1 MSQKN
6 SRKETIQAPD
16 LDHFI
21 SDKGKFVSYSQGAR
35 MYSMNYYAFIK
46 LAKQAKANMKIKKKV
61 VVNLNQ
67 VDEYLEAFC
76 NTEEGEDA

>member
-6 SRKETIQAPD
+6 SRKETIQVPD
-16 LDHFI
+16 LDQFI

-61 VVNLNQ
+61 VVNLNL